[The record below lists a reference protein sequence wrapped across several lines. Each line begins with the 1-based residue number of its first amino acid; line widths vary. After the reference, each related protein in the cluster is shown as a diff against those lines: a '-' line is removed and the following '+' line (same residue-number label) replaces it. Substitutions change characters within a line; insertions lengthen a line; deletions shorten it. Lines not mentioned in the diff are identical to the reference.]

1 MSTHIIL
8 RLLITLLILDTSS
21 ARPLWAWIYYDDYP
35 LQEYP
40 ALDEDATPYDDTY
53 VIQKRTESNNVETEE
68 QIEINSQSSDDTEQM
83 IRDRK
88 IFLPNQGSFDPWGG
102 YVLG

>member
-1 MSTHIIL
+1 MSAQIIL
-8 RLLITLLILDTSS
+8 RLLITLLILDKSS
-21 ARPLWAWIYYDDYP
+21 ARPLWAWLYYDDYP

-40 ALDEDATPYDDTY
+40 LNEDTSYDDTY
-53 VIQKRTESNNVETEE
+53 LIQKRTQSNNVETEE

-88 IFLPNQGSFDPWGG
+88 IFLPNEGSFDPWGG
-102 YVLG
+102 

>member
-1 MSTHIIL
+1 MSAQIIL
-8 RLLITLLILDTSS
+8 RLLITLLILDKSS
-21 ARPLWAWIYYDDYP
+21 ARPLWAWLYYDDYP

-40 ALDEDATPYDDTY
+40 LNEDTSYDDTY
-53 VIQKRTESNNVETEE
+53 LIQKRTQSNNVETEE
-68 QIEINSQSSDDTEQM
+68 QIEINSDDTEQM

-102 YVLG
+102 

>member
-1 MSTHIIL
+1 MSAQIIL

-21 ARPLWAWIYYDDYP
+21 ARPLWAWLYYDDYP

-40 ALDEDATPYDDTY
+40 LDEDAPYDDTY
-53 VIQKRTESNNVETEE
+53 VIQKRTELNNVETEE
-68 QIEINSQSSDDTEQM
+68 QIEINSQLSDDTEQM
-83 IRDRK
+83 IRERK

-102 YVLG
+102 

>member
-1 MSTHIIL
+1 MSTQIIL
-8 RLLITLLILDTSS
+8 RLLITLLVLDLSS
-21 ARPLWAWIYYDDYP
+21 ARPLWAWLYYDDYP

-40 ALDEDATPYDDTY
+40 LDENNRYL
-53 VIQKRTESNNVETEE
+53 IQKRTESNNVETEE
-68 QIEINSQSSDDTEQM
+68 QIETNSQLSDDTEQM

-102 YVLG
+102 

>member
-1 MSTHIIL
+1 MEVP
-8 RLLITLLILDTSS
+8 LD
-21 ARPLWAWIYYDDYP
+21 YQ

-40 ALDEDATPYDDTY
+40 LDEDTPYDNTL
-53 VIQKRTESNNVETEE
+53 IQKRTDSNNVETEE
-68 QIEINSQSSDDTEQM
+68 QIEINSQLSDDTEQM

-102 YVLG
+102 

>member
-1 MSTHIIL
+1 MSTQIIL

-21 ARPLWAWIYYDDYP
+21 ARPLWAWLYYDDYP

-40 ALDEDATPYDDTY
+40 LNEDTSYDDTY
-53 VIQKRTESNNVETEE
+53 LIQKRTQSNNVETEE
-68 QIEINSQSSDDTEQM
+68 QIEINSDDTEQM

-102 YVLG
+102 

>member
-1 MSTHIIL
+1 MSTQIIL

-21 ARPLWAWIYYDDYP
+21 ARPLWAWLYYDDYP

-40 ALDEDATPYDDTY
+40 LNEDTSYDDTY
-53 VIQKRTESNNVETEE
+53 LIQKRTQSNNVETEE

-102 YVLG
+102 

>member
-1 MSTHIIL
+1 MSAQIIL
-8 RLLITLLILDTSS
+8 RLLITLLILDPSS
-21 ARPLWAWIYYDDYP
+21 ARPLWAWLYYDDYP

-40 ALDEDATPYDDTY
+40 WDEDASYDNTY
-53 VIQKRTESNNVETEE
+53 VVHKRTESNNAETEE
-68 QIEINSQSSDDTEQM
+68 QIETNSQSSDDTEQM

-102 YVLG
+102 

>member
-1 MSTHIIL
+1 MSTQIIL

-21 ARPLWAWIYYDDYP
+21 ARPLWAWLYYDDYP

-40 ALDEDATPYDDTY
+40 LNEDTSYDDTY
-53 VIQKRTESNNVETEE
+53 LIQKRTQSNNVETEE

-88 IFLPNQGSFDPWGG
+88 IFLPNEGSFDPWGG
-102 YVLG
+102 

>member
-1 MSTHIIL
+1 MSAQIIL

-21 ARPLWAWIYYDDYP
+21 ARPLWAWLYYDDYP

-40 ALDEDATPYDDTY
+40 LDENNRYL
-53 VIQKRTESNNVETEE
+53 IQKRTESNNAETEE
-68 QIEINSQSSDDTEQM
+68 QIEINSQLSDNTEQM

-102 YVLG
+102 

>member
-1 MSTHIIL
+1 MSAQIIL

-21 ARPLWAWIYYDDYP
+21 ARPLWAWLYYDDYP

-40 ALDEDATPYDDTY
+40 LNEDTSYDDTY
-53 VIQKRTESNNVETEE
+53 LIQKRTQSNNVETEE

-102 YVLG
+102 

>member
-1 MSTHIIL
+1 MSTQIIL
-8 RLLITLLILDTSS
+8 RLLITLFILDTSS
-21 ARPLWAWIYYDDYP
+21 ARPLWAWLYYDDYP
-35 LQEYP
+35 LKEYP
-40 ALDEDATPYDDTY
+40 LNEDTSYDDTY
-53 VIQKRTESNNVETEE
+53 LIQKRTQSNNVETEE

-102 YVLG
+102 

>member
-1 MSTHIIL
+1 MSAQIIL

-21 ARPLWAWIYYDDYP
+21 ARPFLAWLYYHDYP

-40 ALDEDATPYDDTY
+40 LDEKAPYDDTY
-53 VIQKRTESNNVETEE
+53 VIQKRTESNNVETDE
-68 QIEINSQSSDDTEQM
+68 QIEINSQLSDDTEQM

-102 YVLG
+102 

>member
-1 MSTHIIL
+1 MSAQIIL

-21 ARPLWAWIYYDDYP
+21 ARPLWAWLYYDDYT

-40 ALDEDATPYDDTY
+40 LDDDTPYDDTY
-53 VIQKRTESNNVETEE
+53 QIQKRTESNNAETEE
-68 QIEINSQSSDDTEQM
+68 QIEINSQLSDDTEQM

-102 YVLG
+102 

>member
-1 MSTHIIL
+1 MSAQIIL
-8 RLLITLLILDTSS
+8 RLLITLLILDKSS
-21 ARPLWAWIYYDDYP
+21 ARPLWAWLYYDDYP

-40 ALDEDATPYDDTY
+40 LNEDTSYDDTY
-53 VIQKRTESNNVETEE
+53 LIQKRTHSNNVETEE
-68 QIEINSQSSDDTEQM
+68 QIEINSRSSDDTEQM

-102 YVLG
+102 